1 MKIAI
6 LILLIY
12 SIFGIHITC
21 TLGHINN
28 IPITTGTDRLCTLI
42 AIILYCIMVFQTNT
56 RSSSPGRGAFTH

>member
-28 IPITTGTDRLCTLI
+28 IPITSGTDRLCTLI
-42 AIILYCIMVFQTNT
+42 AIILYCIMVF
-56 RSSSPGRGAFTH
+56 